1 MAICALP
8 RRHGMCTS
16 ERKPGCGVI
25 ELGVGPQNRVV
36 AGLAG
41 GRKSCGGVRYRADR
55 IRIILLVARNAGG
68 VGQVV
73 IVIDMAIRALARR
86 SCVRSGERESG
97 AVVVER
103 SIEP

>member
-1 MAICALP
+1 
-8 RRHGMCTS
+8 MCTS

-41 GRKSCGGVRYRADR
+41 GWKSCGDVRNWSNR
-55 IRIILLVARNAGG
+55 IRVILLVTRNARG